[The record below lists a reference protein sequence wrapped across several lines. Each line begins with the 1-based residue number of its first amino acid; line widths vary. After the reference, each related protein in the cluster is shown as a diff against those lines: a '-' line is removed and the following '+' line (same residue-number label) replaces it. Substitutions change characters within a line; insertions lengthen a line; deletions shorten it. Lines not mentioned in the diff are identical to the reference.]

1 MRWTMFAVLVA
12 ALALVG
18 AGCGGGDD
26 EGAGDTDTAVVTD
39 TTTDETTTDETTTE
53 DTETDTDTDTGG
65 TGFDFDSEEC
75 QELVAAGAAFGQ
87 AFSSATTGADLSD
100 EAETFSEFADNA
112 PEEIRADMQTLANAY
127 EEIVEALADIDID
140 PGATPTAEQVAA
152 LTQALASVDQ
162 AGVAE
167 AGERISAWAQ
177 ENCTTG

>member
-26 EGAGDTDTAVVTD
+26 EGAGDTDTVVVTDTTTED
-39 TTTDETTTDETTTE
+39 TTTDETTTDETV
-53 DTETDTDTDTGG
+53 TDTDGSA
-65 TGFDFDSEEC
+65 FDFSSDEC

-87 AFSSATTGADLSD
+87 AFTSATTGADLSD
-100 EAETFSEFADNA
+100 EADKFSEFADNA
-112 PEEIRADMQTLANAY
+112 PEEIRDDMQVLAGAY
-127 EEIVEALADIDID
+127 EEIVAAFADVDLD
-140 PGATPTAEQVAA
+140 PGATPSAEQIAE
-152 LTQALASVDQ
+152 LTQALSTIDQ
-162 AGVAE
+162 AGVSA